1 MTENGVRSYKK
12 RGDLDP
18 DAKVGLAARRKDAD
32 PREVTVA
39 FCKCFREGDEAAQ
52 YSAILA
58 TGQRDDFGGEAE
70 YFWRIWL
77 PYDPKRPDSTQ
88 RWLTVYVT
96 EDPGR
101 ITRINVAN
109 TMD

>member
-1 MTENGVRSYKK
+1 M
-12 RGDLDP
+12 
-18 DAKVGLAARRKDAD
+18 
-32 PREVTVA
+32 TVA

-58 TGQRDDFGGEAE
+58 TGQRGDFGGEAE

-96 EDPGR
+96 GDPGR